1 MRMQSLAGGLTE
13 LALSEEVLDA
23 LADRL
28 ADRLVARLGGAPGGL
43 QRTFA
48 LLDARAL
55 ATELG
60 VSVDYVYRHQAELGA
75 MPLGDGPKARLKF
88 DLGRARQAL
97 DARRRGSYAPR
108 RR

>member
-1 MRMQSLAGGLTE
+1 MTD
-13 LALSEEVLDA
+13 LALSEELLDA

-28 ADRLVARLGGAPGGL
+28 ADRLMARLGAPSRGL
-43 QRTFA
+43 QKTFA
-48 LLDARAL
+48 LVDARSL
-55 ATELG
+55 AAELG

-88 DLGRARQAL
+88 DLDRARQAL
-97 DARRRGSYAPR
+97 ELRQRRSHRPR